1 MTVVLDG
8 PSWVQ
13 LSVVDV
19 RQRILRKSRRSLG
32 IGSLTTRMV
41 VQDGPS
47 WERRSVACGCWW
59 TLGENWTVG
68 VRNVGTD
75 PTTVRRGYEGPLA
88 GSRSVTQ

>member
-32 IGSLTTRMV
+32 IGSLTTIMV

-47 WERRSVACGCWW
+47 WERRYVAYVRWW
-59 TLGENWTVG
+59 TLRENESWGVGINPMTVS
-68 VRNVGTD
+68 
-75 PTTVRRGYEGPLA
+75 RGHDGPSS
-88 GSRSVTQ
+88 GSRSVIQ